1 MISVVL
7 LLGGNRGAVDQTF
20 AGVVEDL
27 RAMVGEVEQVSE
39 ILRSA
44 AWGFH
49 ADDFLNQAVILSTAL
64 TAERLL
70 DATQSIER
78 KWGRVR
84 EDEQKEKVTSGE
96 IYASRAIDI
105 DIIFYGQSVTSSDR
119 LTIPHPLMCERRFVL
134 EPLSQIAPR
143 LCHPITGKSVEQML
157 NELKD

>member
-27 RAMVGEVEQVSE
+27 RVMVGEVEQVSE

-44 AWGFH
+44 AWGFQ

-64 TAERLL
+64 TAEQLL

-84 EDEQKEKVTSGE
+84 EDEQKEKAVSGE

-134 EPLSQIAPR
+134 EPLSQIAPQ